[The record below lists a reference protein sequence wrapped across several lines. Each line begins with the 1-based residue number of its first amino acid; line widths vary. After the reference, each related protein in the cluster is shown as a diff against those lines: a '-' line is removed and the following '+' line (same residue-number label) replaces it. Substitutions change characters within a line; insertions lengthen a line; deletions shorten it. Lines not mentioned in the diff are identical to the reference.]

1 MSDQTR
7 YWVGLSKVQGIG
19 PVRMRRL
26 LEKFGDAEVAWH
38 ATHGDLVAAGLEHKI
53 ADALVETR
61 RTTDLDREMERLQQI
76 GARALTWE
84 SEDYPE
90 RLREVDDAPAV
101 LYALGEFMPSDSWA
115 VAVVGTRRATHY
127 GREVTARLAS
137 ELAEAGIS
145 IISGLPLTTP
155 LIRSGACSNA

>member
-1 MSDQTR
+1 
-7 YWVGLSKVQGIG
+7 
-19 PVRMRRL
+19 MRRL
-26 LEKFGDAEVAWH
+26 LEKFGDAEAAWQ
-38 ATHGDLVAAGLEHKI
+38 ATPGDLMAAGLENKI

-61 RTTDLDREMERLQQI
+61 RTTDLDREMERLEQI

-84 SEDYPE
+84 SDDYPE

-101 LYALGEFMPSDSWA
+101 LYVLGEFLPSDSWA

-137 ELAEAGIS
+137 QLAEAGVGV
-145 IISGLPLTTP
+145 ISGLVRGVYTEAHRDVMEGGGRTVAVFGSGLDTP
-155 LIRSGACSNA
+155 VAL